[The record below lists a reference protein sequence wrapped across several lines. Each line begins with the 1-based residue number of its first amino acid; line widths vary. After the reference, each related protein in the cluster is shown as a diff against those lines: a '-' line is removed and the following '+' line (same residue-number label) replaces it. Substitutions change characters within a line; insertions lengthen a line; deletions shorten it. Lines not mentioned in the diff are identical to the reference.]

1 MHCLHYSLFSL
12 LFETQ
17 LCLQKHAAKR
27 IMQTMHTLRS
37 TLIWVCNVCSIIAV
51 SIFRVLAIFSFDV
64 ERVFWCLFHKLV
76 KLNQSE
82 ERLSQM
88 QHLVRQRMSSSRN
101 KKNIG
106 HAVSRKTNT
115 GYWPVDR
122 NVGHVCRVTAEI
134 QGIFKVPLYN
144 GRY

>member
-1 MHCLHYSLFSL
+1 MFISQARKIKSIGR
-12 LFETQ
+12 ETVPD
-17 LCLQKHAAKR
+17 A
-27 IMQTMHTLRS
+27 TP
-37 TLIWVCNVCSIIAV
+37 
-51 SIFRVLAIFSFDV
+51 
-64 ERVFWCLFHKLV
+64 
-76 KLNQSE
+76 
-82 ERLSQM
+82 
-88 QHLVRQRMSSSRN
+88 SSS
-101 KKNIG
+101 KDVFFAQQENIG